1 MFRFLTAG
9 ESHGQC
15 LTALV
20 EGLPAGLKVDLDAM
34 NFQMAR
40 RQKGYG
46 RGGRMSIETDKVDIL
61 SGVRFGETM
70 GDPITLRVVNKDWE
84 NWTDRMSV
92 MGSPIWTK
100 VTAARPGHADYVGV
114 NKYDRKDIRDILERS
129 SARETAA
136 RVAAGA
142 IARQFLAACGINIVS
157 QVINIGGVKA
167 DTSRTDYKTLTAND
181 SDLNCNDSE
190 AELKMREVIRD
201 AGQAG
206 DTLGGVFEVVV
217 QNMPI
222 GVGSYIQWDKRLDMR
237 LAGAMMSI
245 QAIKGVEI
253 GEGFGYANQPG
264 SKLHDEMFYDE
275 NNLVYRKTNH
285 AGGLEGGMSN
295 GEPIVVRACMKPIP
309 TLMTPLHSVD
319 IESKKEVLACKE
331 RSDVCAVPA
340 ASVVGE
346 AMVALTITMAMIEKF
361 GGDCMTDV
369 LGAIK
374 SYNDRIKAE
383 AKNIKPNY

>member
-15 LTALV
+15 LTAIV
-20 EGLPAGLKVDLDAM
+20 EGIPAGLKINLEEM
-34 NFQMAR
+34 NAQMAR

-46 RGGRMSIETDKVDIL
+46 RGGRMTIETDKVDIL

-92 MGSPIWTK
+92 MGTPTWTK

-114 NKYDRKDIRDILERS
+114 KKYNREDIRDILERS

-142 IARQFLAACGINIVS
+142 VARQFLDACGINIVS

-167 DTSRTDYKTLTAND
+167 DTTNIDYKTLKPNN
-181 SDLNCNDSE
+181 SDLNCNDAD
-190 AELKMREVIRD
+190 AEQKMHEVIRD

-222 GVGSYIQWDKRLDMR
+222 GVGSHIQWDRRLDMQ

-253 GEGFGYANQPG
+253 GEGFGYANKLG

-275 NNLVYRKTNH
+275 NKNVYRKTNH
-285 AGGLEGGMSN
+285 AGGIEGGMSN
-295 GEPIVVRACMKPIP
+295 GEPIIVRACMKPIP
-309 TLMTPLHSVD
+309 TLMTPLHSID
-319 IESKKEVLACKE
+319 IESKEEVLACKE
-331 RSDVCAVPA
+331 RSDVCAVQA

-346 AMVALTITMAMIEKF
+346 AMVALTIAKAVIETF
-361 GGDCMTDV
+361 GGSCMAD
-369 LGAIK
+369 LLNNIK
-374 SYNDRIKAE
+374 SYNERIKG
-383 AKNIKPNY
+383 

>member
-15 LTALV
+15 LTALL
-20 EGLPAGLKVDLDAM
+20 EGIPAGLKIDL
-34 NFQMAR
+34 NEINKQMAR

-46 RGGRMSIETDKVDIL
+46 RGGRMAIETDKADIL

-70 GDPITLRVVNKDWE
+70 GDPITLRVMNKDWE

-92 MGSPIWTK
+92 MGSPAGTK
-100 VTAARPGHADYVGV
+100 VTAARPGHADYVGIK
-114 NKYDRKDIRDILERS
+114 KYNREDIRDILERS

-142 IARQFLAACGINIVS
+142 VARQFLAACGINIVS

-167 DTSRTDYKTLTAND
+167 DTSNTDYKTLAPND
-181 SDLNCNDSE
+181 SDLNCNDAVAE
-190 AELKMREVIRD
+190 AKMREVIRE

-222 GVGSYIQWDKRLDMR
+222 GVGTHIQWDKRLDTR
-237 LAGAMMSI
+237 LAAAMMSI

-253 GEGFGYANQPG
+253 GDGFEYGNNPG
-264 SKLHDEMFYDE
+264 SQMHDEMYYNEDKT
-275 NNLVYRKTNH
+275 VYRKTNH
-285 AGGLEGGMSN
+285 AGGIEGGMSN
-295 GEPIVVRACMKPIP
+295 GEPIIIRACMKPIP
-309 TLMTPLHSVD
+309 TLMTPLHSID
-319 IESKKEVLACKE
+319 IASKEEVLACKE
-331 RSDVCAVPA
+331 RSDVCAVQA

-346 AMVALTITMAMIEKF
+346 AMVALAITAAFCEKF
-361 GGDCMTDV
+361 GADCMVDV
-369 LGAIK
+369 LADLK
-374 SYNDRIKAE
+374 AYNERIKG
-383 AKNIKPNY
+383 

>member
-92 MGSPIWTK
+92 MGSPVWTK

-167 DTSRTDYKTLTAND
+167 DTSHTDYKTLTAND

-346 AMVALTITMAMIEKF
+346 AMVALTITTAMIEKF
-361 GGDCMTDV
+361 GGDCMADV
-369 LGAIK
+369 LSAIK

-383 AKNIKPNY
+383 ARS

>member
-15 LTALV
+15 LTALL
-20 EGLPAGLKVDLDAM
+20 EGIPAGLKINLDEM
-34 NFQMAR
+34 NRQMAR
-40 RQKGYG
+40 RQMGYG
-46 RGGRMSIETDKVDIL
+46 RGGRMAIETDKVDIL

-92 MGSPIWTK
+92 MGKPTWTK
-100 VTAARPGHADYVGV
+100 VTAARPGHADYIGIK
-114 NKYDRKDIRDILERS
+114 KYNRKDIRDILERS

-142 IARQFLAACGINIVS
+142 VARQFLSACGINIVS
-157 QVINIGGVKA
+157 QVINIGGVTA
-167 DTSRTDYKTLTAND
+167 DTKNIDYKTLKPND
-181 SDLNCNDSE
+181 SDLNCNDKN
-190 AELKMREVIRD
+190 AEMKMREVIKK

-206 DTLGGVFEVVV
+206 DTLGGSFEVVV

-222 GVGSYIQWDKRLDMR
+222 GIGSHIQWDKRLDMR

-253 GEGFGYANQPG
+253 GDGFDYANHAG
-264 SKLHDEMFYDE
+264 SKMHDEMYYNEDKT
-275 NNLVYRKTNH
+275 VYRKTNH
-285 AGGLEGGMSN
+285 AGGIEGGMSN
-295 GEPIVVRACMKPIP
+295 GEPIIVRACMKPIP
-309 TLMTPLHSVD
+309 TLMTPLHSID
-319 IESKKEVLACKE
+319 IESKEEVLACKE
-331 RSDVCAVPA
+331 RSDVCAVQA

-346 AMVALTITMAMIEKF
+346 AMVALTIATALTEKF
-361 GGDCMTDV
+361 GADCMVD
-369 LGAIK
+369 LLNDLNN
-374 SYNDRIKAE
+374 YNERI
-383 AKNIKPNY
+383 NRP

>member
-1 MFRFLTAG
+1 MMFRFLTAG

-15 LTALV
+15 LTAIV
-20 EGLPAGLKVDLDAM
+20 EGIPAGLKIDLDAV
-34 NFQMAR
+34 NAQMAR

-46 RGGRMSIETDKVDIL
+46 RGGRMAIETDKADIL

-70 GDPITLRVVNKDWE
+70 GDPITLRVVNRDWE

-92 MGSPIWTK
+92 MGKPTWTK
-100 VTAARPGHADYVGV
+100 VTAARPGHADYTGV
-114 NKYDRKDIRDILERS
+114 KKYNREDIRDILERS

-142 IARQFLAACGINIVS
+142 VARQFLAACGINIVS

-167 DTSRTDYKTLTAND
+167 DTSKTDYRTLTPN
-181 SDLNCNDSE
+181 SSELNCNDAA
-190 AELKMREVIRD
+190 AEKKMRNVIRD

-206 DTLGGVFEVVV
+206 DTLGGAFEIVV
-217 QNMPI
+217 QGMPM
-222 GVGSYIQWDKRLDMR
+222 GVGSYIQWDQRLDMR
-237 LAGAMMSI
+237 LAGALMSI

-253 GEGFGYANQPG
+253 GDGFDYANHPG
-264 SKLHDEMFYDE
+264 SEMHDEMFYNEDKT
-275 NNLVYRKTNH
+275 VYRKTNH
-285 AGGLEGGMSN
+285 AGGIEGGMSN
-295 GEPIVVRACMKPIP
+295 GEPIIVRACMKPIP

-346 AMVALTITMAMIEKF
+346 AMVALTITKAVIEKF
-361 GGDCMTDV
+361 GGDCMADV
-369 LGAIK
+369 LK
-374 SYNDRIKAE
+374 DMQSYKQRIKG
-383 AKNIKPNY
+383 

>member
-20 EGLPAGLKVDLDAM
+20 EGIPAGLKINLDEI
-34 NFQMAR
+34 NRQMAR

-92 MGSPIWTK
+92 MGTPTWTK
-100 VTAARPGHADYVGV
+100 VTAARPGHADYVGIK
-114 NKYDRKDIRDILERS
+114 KYNREDIRDILERS

-142 IARQFLAACGINIVS
+142 VACQFLEACGIKIVS
-157 QVINIGGVKA
+157 HVINIGGVKA
-167 DTSRTDYKTLTAND
+167 NTDNIDYANLQPNN
-181 SDLNCNDSE
+181 SDLNCNDAQAE
-190 AELKMREVIRD
+190 AKMREAIRD

-206 DTLGGVFEVVV
+206 DTLGGTFEVVV

-222 GVGSYIQWDKRLDMR
+222 GVGSHIQWDKRLDMQ

-253 GEGFGYANQPG
+253 GDGFDYANHPG
-264 SKLHDEMFYDE
+264 SQLHDEMFYNEDKT
-275 NNLVYRKTNH
+275 VYRKTNH
-285 AGGLEGGMSN
+285 AGGIEGGMSN
-295 GEPIVVRACMKPIP
+295 GEPIIVRACMKPIP
-309 TLMTPLHSVD
+309 TLMTPLHSID
-319 IESKKEVLACKE
+319 IESKQEVLACKE
-331 RSDVCAVPA
+331 RSDVCAVQA

-346 AMVALTITMAMIEKF
+346 AMVALAITKAMIDKF
-361 GGDCMTDV
+361 GSDCMVDV
-369 LGAIK
+369 LQNLQA
-374 SYNDRIKAE
+374 YNERIKG
-383 AKNIKPNY
+383 